1 MTLKTTLDIRIAF
14 LHASN
19 NRYESLNLDISEVF
33 KPIIVDRVIFSLINK
48 KMINA
53 KVHFEKN
60 NQAVYLNKE
69 GKTIFIREF
78 YEKLK
83 EALKSKN
90 GAITYEMLIRKEIYK
105 LLNYINGETKDY
117 KAFKYY

>member
-1 MTLKTTLDIRIAF
+1 
-14 LHASN
+14 
-19 NRYESLNLDISEVF
+19 
-33 KPIIVDRVIFSLINK
+33 
-48 KMINA
+48 MINA